1 MSRQYGRCSCVIY
14 NTDDILI
21 LAPVAV
27 VSYYWIQIYE
37 DFSAGSVDVKQFM
50 FLSLYCSH
58 MLHNFTKGQMNKLGI
73 THNNATNSLF
83 NFHVRCSAS
92 EMFTNCNINYI
103 ADTRRT
109 SCSSYCFPC
118 VGVRQIQWSLR
129 STATFVIC
137 FHRSLLLAFSLHFYS
152 SSAFLRS
159 LFTQSSHLS
168 CGLHRFLEPSC
179 FFVSALFGSLS
190 SFIRTMCPAHFIRLL
205 TCIIYNSFIKRL
217 KC

>member
-1 MSRQYGRCSCVIY
+1 MQRIACLIFMLDAVPVKCLRTALLI
-14 NTDDILI
+14 IL
-21 LAPVAV
+21 L
-27 VSYYWIQIYE
+27 
-37 DFSAGSVDVKQFM
+37 
-50 FLSLYCSH
+50 
-58 MLHNFTKGQMNKLGI
+58 
-73 THNNATNSLF
+73 
-83 NFHVRCSAS
+83 
-92 EMFTNCNINYI
+92 
-103 ADTRRT
+103 TREGHH
-109 SCSSYCFPC
+109 SCSSSCFPC
-118 VGVRQIQWSLR
+118 VGVRLVYWSLR

-205 TCIIYNSFIKRL
+205 TCIIYTSFIKRL